1 MKEFDELLSIA
12 TRKSEFDLTN
22 TWFKGVETYLVA
34 IGKEVEEVREEIA
47 EDRLCYL
54 EDELGDV
61 LWNYLNVLKT
71 LEREKGIDPKKV
83 LDRACKKYEQ
93 RVSAIESGSSWE
105 DVKLKQKE
113 ALSIELAEQSENKQS
128 VI

>member
-1 MKEFDELLSIA
+1 MKEFDELLAIA

-47 EDRLCYL
+47 QDRLCYL

-61 LWNYLNVLKT
+61 LWNYLNVLKA
-71 LEREKGIDPKKV
+71 LQREKGIDPQKV
-83 LDRACKKYEQ
+83 LARACKKYEQ

-105 DVKLKQKE
+105 AIKSQQKE
-113 ALSIELAEQSENKQS
+113 ALSEELVEQQQDRKQA
-128 VI
+128 

>member
-1 MKEFDELLSIA
+1 MKEFDELLAIA

-47 EDRLCYL
+47 QDRLCYL

-61 LWNYLNVLKT
+61 LWNYLNVLKA
-71 LEREKGIDPKKV
+71 LQREKGIDPQKV

-105 DVKLKQKE
+105 AIKSQQKE
-113 ALSIELAEQSENKQS
+113 ALSEELVEQQQDRKQA
-128 VI
+128 

>member
-61 LWNYLNVLKT
+61 LWNYLNVLKA

-83 LDRACKKYEQ
+83 LERACKKYEQ
-93 RVSAIESGSSWE
+93 RVSAIESGTSWE
-105 DVKLKQKE
+105 AVKSEQKQ
-113 ALSIELAEQSENKQS
+113 ALSVELATQLDERKQA
-128 VI
+128 

>member
-47 EDRLCYL
+47 EYRLCYL

-61 LWNYLNVLKT
+61 LWNYLNVLKA
-71 LEREKGIDPKKV
+71 LEREKGIDPQKV
-83 LDRACKKYEQ
+83 LGRACKKYQE
-93 RVSAIESGSSWE
+93 RVSVIECGGSWE
-105 DVKLKQKE
+105 SVKSKQKE
-113 ALSIELAEQSENKQS
+113 ALSEELAIQQQDRKQA
-128 VI
+128 

>member
-61 LWNYLNVLKT
+61 LWNYLNVLKA

-83 LDRACKKYEQ
+83 LERACKKYEQ
-93 RVSAIESGSSWE
+93 RVSAIESGTSWE
-105 DVKLKQKE
+105 AVKFEQKQ
-113 ALSIELAEQSENKQS
+113 ALSVELATQLDERKQA
-128 VI
+128 